1 MSAIYWGTCKLTG
14 NIISFLKQHS
24 YGFIQCCERQARLFF
39 HFSQFSGNIEHLKI
53 GDPVEFEMTYD
64 RRTGKPIASQVTKIA
79 PEVVLSEERVTGT
92 VTTEIKADGSASE
105 TTTGR
110 ISYENRGECF
120 FLPYTKDDVEG
131 NVSLSSGDKVSFQIA
146 TNQRGN
152 LGACH
157 IRLENPVHPVKYR
170 GVVCSMKESFGF
182 IERADVVKEI
192 FFHFSEAEGT
202 VELRPGDDVEFIIQT
217 RNVSENVK

>member
-1 MSAIYWGTCKLTG
+1 
-14 NIISFLKQHS
+14 
-24 YGFIQCCERQARLFF
+24 
-39 HFSQFSGNIEHLKI
+39 
-53 GDPVEFEMTYD
+53 MTYD
-64 RRTGKPIASQVTKIA
+64 RRTGKPIASLVTKIA
-79 PEVVLSEERVTGT
+79 PEVVLSEERVTGN
-92 VTTEIKADGSASE
+92 VTTELKSSE
-105 TTTGR
+105 NMNAGETTGR

-131 NVSLSSGDKVSFQIA
+131 NVTLRAGDKVSFQIA

-182 IERADVVKEI
+182 IERADIVKEI

-217 RNVSENVK
+217 RNVSDINSL

>member
-1 MSAIYWGTCKLTG
+1 MFVL
-14 NIISFLKQHS
+14 Q
-24 YGFIQCCERQARLFF
+24 
-39 HFSQFSGNIEHLKI
+39 
-53 GDPVEFEMTYD
+53 
-64 RRTGKPIASQVTKIA
+64 
-79 PEVVLSEERVTGT
+79 VLSEARVTGT
-92 VTTEIKADGSASE
+92 VTTELRGEGVGDS
-105 TTTGR
+105 TGR

-131 NVSLSSGDKVSFQIA
+131 NVTLHSGDAVSFQIA

-157 IRLENPVHPVKYR
+157 VRLENPAHPVKYH

-192 FFHFSEAEGT
+192 FFHFSEAK
-202 VELRPGDDVEFIIQT
+202 VKDDINLGDDVEFIIQT
-217 RNVSENVK
+217 RNVRNIILLMLLLIKQI